1 VVRREIERIA
11 FAGDWHMNWRWA
23 RRAVRYAADQGA
35 QHIVHTGDFGYTFQQ
50 QFLDEVTSVLDATGI
65 DLWFVDGNYE
75 SFPWLNRVAVDLVT
89 GRRPLSRRI
98 EHLPRG
104 YRWEWGAVHFLA
116 MGGAHSVDRMAR
128 IPGREWWPEETITPR
143 QVHQAGAQGSTDV
156 LVSHDA
162 PAGCVI
168 PGIDDVD
175 APSWIPAPELKLSFD
190 HRLRFQTL
198 CSATRPSAI
207 WHGHYH
213 TRHRTIADL
222 GYGPV
227 VVNGLDCDES
237 SLDDN
242 IVVVDVADLLVR
254 DVPLVEGVEA

>member
-1 VVRREIERIA
+1 MTEIERVA
-11 FAGDWHMNWRWA
+11 FAGDWHMNRQWA
-23 RRAVRYAADQGA
+23 GRAIRYAADQGA
-35 QHIVHTGDFGYTFQQ
+35 QHIVHTGDFGYTFHQ
-50 QFLDEVTSVLDATGI
+50 QFLDVVSSALRLHGLR
-65 DLWFVDGNYE
+65 LWFVDGNHE
-75 SFPWLNRVAVDLVT
+75 SFPWLDRVAVDPVT
-89 GRRPLSRRI
+89 GLRPLSDRI
-98 EHLPRG
+98 FHLPRG
-104 YRWEWGAVHFLA
+104 FRWEWGGVRFLA

-143 QVHQAGAQGSTDV
+143 QVHAAGAQGPTDV
-156 LVSHDA
+156 IVSHDA

-175 APSWIPAPELKLSFD
+175 APSWIPPAELKASFE

-198 CSATRPSAI
+198 CAATRPSSI

-213 TRHRTIADL
+213 TRHRTLCDL

-237 SLDDN
+237 SLELN
-242 IVVVDVADLLVR
+242 VVVRDIADLLVR
-254 DVPLVEGVEA
+254 VELPDEAVGRG